1 MLLRRQEILYFY
13 YDDSRCWV
21 ITLTNMEQHRLRRT
35 TKAKDILAM
44 NSSFVKVSSSCILN
58 IDYLASVEHTT
69 LRCVLFP
76 PFNNVEI
83 MASRRH
89 YSEIKEAL
97 KFL

>member
-1 MLLRRQEILYFY
+1 MLLRRQEILYFH

-21 ITLTNMEQHRLRRT
+21 ITLTSMEEHRLRRT

-44 NSSFVKVSSSCILN
+44 SSTFVKVSASCILN
-58 IDYLASVEHTT
+58 IDYLASVEYTT

-89 YSEIKEAL
+89 YSEIREAL
-97 KFL
+97 RQL